1 MKGNKT
7 VAGWHPRKSRKVLS
21 ELMPGKLVVAL
32 QKVQSEKKWSRW

>member
-7 VAGWHPRKSRKVLS
+7 VAGWHSRKSRKVLS

-32 QKVQSEKKWSRW
+32 QKVQSE